1 MKMLTRLLLLFTF
14 SGLILFLGSCEP
26 TGHTH
31 DSSGHQENAA
41 PLDLKKNAPP
51 KDQGPEY
58 TSAYVC
64 PEHHEG
70 SGSDKPGKCPV
81 CGADYVLNVEHVKEN
96 PQK

>member
-1 MKMLTRLLLLFTF
+1 MKTIASIVLPIAFFGLT
-14 SGLILFLGSCEP
+14 LFLGSCEP

-41 PLDLKKNAPP
+41 PLDLHKNASP

-58 TSAYVC
+58 TSAYIC
-64 PEHHEG
+64 PEHHQG

-81 CGADYVLNVEHVKEN
+81 CGTDYVANVEHVKES
-96 PQK
+96 K